1 MTVSK
6 SMQKRAGA
14 MLTDILPEDA
24 WALLVELCQMKL
36 AGPWVEFS
44 DYSWKRFP
52 SPRPYATQ
60 CCEVYRNTA
69 EDGPETWYAS
79 APNVAFRKPFTNAA
93 DAKAHVDQM
102 MEEGGWLL
110 A

>member
-1 MTVSK
+1 MKIQDLSP
-6 SMQKRAGA
+6 S
-14 MLTDILPEDA
+14 DA
-24 WALLVELCQMKL
+24 WDILVELSKLKL

-52 SPRPYATQ
+52 SPKQYATQ

-79 APNVAFRKPFTNAA
+79 APNVAFRMPFAEA
-93 DAKAHVDQM
+93 EQAKAYVDSK
-102 MEEGGWLL
+102 MEEADWRL